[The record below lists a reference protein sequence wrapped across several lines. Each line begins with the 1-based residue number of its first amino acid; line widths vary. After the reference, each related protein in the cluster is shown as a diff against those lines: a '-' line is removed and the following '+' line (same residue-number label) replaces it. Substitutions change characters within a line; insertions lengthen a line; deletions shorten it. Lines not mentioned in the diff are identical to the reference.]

1 MALETYTDLQDAI
14 TGWLNRTGD
23 TDTIA
28 RIPDFIRLCEAA
40 LNRELRT
47 RRQVTTSYATIDA
60 ERSALPD
67 DFLSVISLDLDGSPN
82 QTLQGI
88 SPAEMLDQR
97 QVYNAPSKPRYY
109 TIDGGELRFGG
120 SPDTDYTANLTYYA
134 RIPALSDAAPTNWV
148 LQYHPDAYLYGSL
161 IHSAPY
167 LREDERIPTWLAG
180 WGKAIQDIQAADA
193 RESYGGRLRAR
204 IRPIG

>member
-1 MALETYTDLQDAI
+1 MALASYSDLQAAI
-14 TGWLNRTGD
+14 IGWLNRPGD

-28 RIPDFIRLCEAA
+28 RVPDFISLCEAA

-47 RRQVTTSYATIDA
+47 RRQVQTSYATIDA

-67 DFLSVISLDLDGSPN
+67 DFLSLISLDTDGSPN
-82 QTLQGI
+82 RTMQGV
-88 SPAEMLDQR
+88 SSSELLMQR
-97 QVYNAPSKPRYY
+97 QVHNAPGRPVYY
-109 TIDGGELRFGG
+109 SIEGGELRFAG
-120 SPDTDYTANLTYYA
+120 SPDTAYTANLTYFA
-134 RIPALSDAAPTNWV
+134 RIPALSEDNPTNWV
-148 LQYHPDAYLYGSL
+148 LEYHPDAYLYGSL

-180 WGKAIQDIQAADA
+180 WGKALQDIQISDS
-193 RESYGGRLRAR
+193 RESYGRSLRAR